1 MDIYSL
7 NAKKKICFIIVICM
21 LIIAILLFFASGSIK
36 QQQEKE
42 LQLQIISTEYS
53 EPTISTIKKVT
64 YYKPAQFKVT
74 FKNIIT
80 DCYYSTNNKDVYE
93 YLETQNNFIYNVKV
107 LQEKENKIIM
117 QIIIDNKKF
126 DFVAIKTIEGE

>member
-53 EPTISTIKKVT
+53 EPTISTINKVT

-74 FKNIIT
+74 FKDIIT
-80 DCYYSTNNKDVYE
+80 DFYYSTDNKDIYE
-93 YLETQNNFIYNVKV
+93 YLETQNNFIYNIKV

-126 DFVAIKTIEGE
+126 DFIAIKTIEGE